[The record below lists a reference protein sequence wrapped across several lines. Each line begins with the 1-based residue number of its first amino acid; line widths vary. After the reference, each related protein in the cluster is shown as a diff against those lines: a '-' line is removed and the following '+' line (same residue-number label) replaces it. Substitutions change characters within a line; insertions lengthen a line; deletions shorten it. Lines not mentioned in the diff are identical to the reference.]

1 MDTLRAGW
9 LIKAIAAA
17 QDLKPAGLGPYIDTL
32 HLIVENFD
40 QVRGEFPVEF
50 LFQQQQ
56 KRFRICFSFFSLSI
70 FYFLLIHS
78 HTHTHINDC
87 IFFFLF
93 ALKDNK
99 KIKTIENFC

>member
-1 MDTLRAGW
+1 VDTLRAGW

-56 KRFRICFSFFSLSI
+56 KRFYFAK
-70 FYFLLIHS
+70 FYFITIEIS
-78 HTHTHINDC
+78 FC
-87 IFFFLF
+87 FFL
-93 ALKDNK
+93 K
-99 KIKTIENFC
+99 KKELNNLTHEVRRE